1 MKAPSTSPGRT
12 SCSHPKHPYPACLED
27 NTHLQ
32 ELYKRHRSLDEEI
45 KVLYNQFVENHEL
58 NLLKTKKL
66 WLKDEIHRIENELK
80 ALG

>member
-1 MKAPSTSPGRT
+1 MSNYTD
-12 SCSHPKHPYPACLED
+12 KHDKLA
-27 NTHLQ
+27 THLQ
-32 ELYKRHRSLDEEI
+32 ELYKRHRSLDQEI

-66 WLKDEIHRIENELK
+66 WLKDKIYRIENELK

>member
-1 MKAPSTSPGRT
+1 MSNYMD
-12 SCSHPKHPYPACLED
+12 KHDKLA
-27 NTHLQ
+27 THLQ

>member
-1 MKAPSTSPGRT
+1 MSNYTD
-12 SCSHPKHPYPACLED
+12 KHDKLA
-27 NTHLQ
+27 THLQ

-80 ALG
+80 ALGWVN

>member
-1 MKAPSTSPGRT
+1 MSNYTD
-12 SCSHPKHPYPACLED
+12 KHDKLA
-27 NTHLQ
+27 THVQ
-32 ELYKRHRSLDEEI
+32 ELDKRHRSLDEEI

>member
-1 MKAPSTSPGRT
+1 MSNYTD
-12 SCSHPKHPYPACLED
+12 KHDKLA
-27 NTHLQ
+27 THLQ

-58 NLLKTKKL
+58 NLLKTKTL

>member
-1 MKAPSTSPGRT
+1 MSNYTD
-12 SCSHPKHPYPACLED
+12 KHDKLA
-27 NTHLQ
+27 THLQ
-32 ELYKRHRSLDEEI
+32 ELYKRHRSLDQEI

>member
-1 MKAPSTSPGRT
+1 MSNYTD
-12 SCSHPKHPYPACLED
+12 KHDKLAI
-27 NTHLQ
+27 HLQ
-32 ELYKRHRSLDEEI
+32 ELYKRHRSLDQEI

>member
-1 MKAPSTSPGRT
+1 MSNYTD
-12 SCSHPKHPYPACLED
+12 KHDKLA
-27 NTHLQ
+27 THLQ

-66 WLKDEIHRIENELK
+66 WLKDEIYRIERELK

>member
-1 MKAPSTSPGRT
+1 MSNYTD
-12 SCSHPKHPYPACLED
+12 KHDKLA
-27 NTHLQ
+27 THLQ
-32 ELYKRHRSLDEEI
+32 ELYKRHRSLDQEI

-66 WLKDEIHRIENELK
+66 WLKDEIYRIENELK

>member
-1 MKAPSTSPGRT
+1 
-12 SCSHPKHPYPACLED
+12 
-27 NTHLQ
+27 LQ

>member
-1 MKAPSTSPGRT
+1 MSNYSD
-12 SCSHPKHPYPACLED
+12 KHDKLA
-27 NTHLQ
+27 THLQ
-32 ELYKRHRSLDEEI
+32 ELYKRHRSLDKEI

>member
-1 MKAPSTSPGRT
+1 MSNYTD
-12 SCSHPKHPYPACLED
+12 KHDKLA
-27 NTHLQ
+27 THLQ

-66 WLKDEIHRIENELK
+66 WLKDEIHRIEYEANISRRHT
-80 ALG
+80 

>member
-1 MKAPSTSPGRT
+1 MSNYTD
-12 SCSHPKHPYPACLED
+12 KHDKLA
-27 NTHLQ
+27 THLQ

>member
-1 MKAPSTSPGRT
+1 MSNYTD
-12 SCSHPKHPYPACLED
+12 KHDKLA
-27 NTHLQ
+27 THVQ
-32 ELYKRHRSLDEEI
+32 ELDKRHRSLDEEI

-80 ALG
+80 ALGWVN